1 MSMLSWLSRLLLLLL
16 AVLSL
21 QSCRRDHPQCID
33 PWATTGIDSVAFRK
47 DHHYWK
53 NYNLVV
59 TDSVPL
65 LVSVPGEVA
74 SIFAP
79 DSSVLMSDD
88 EIVVANLAIVPT
100 DTPDSVWVMVARD
113 QQTMGWV
120 REQQLME
127 RSIPDHPISR
137 FIHQFSDSRFLVFL
151 TCLCLAFGVFIVQ
164 RFRKEHFLI
173 VHFNDIR
180 SFYPT
185 LLCLGMSGAA
195 AFYGSIQ
202 NFCPEVWKEFFFHPT
217 LNPFGQPRVI
227 LLFLA
232 NVWFLVVVF
241 IAVIDD
247 IRKQPDVVNGVSYM
261 ISLCG
266 FCMSLYLFFSVSVQ
280 YYVGYVLLL
289 LYWAFALHRYIR
301 HNTILYYCGHC
312 GAPLHTLG
320 KCPKCG
326 AENEA

>member
-1 MSMLSWLSRLLLLLL
+1 MLSWLSRLLLLLL

-100 DTPDSVWVMVARD
+100 DTIDSVWVMVARD

-195 AFYGSIQ
+195 AFYGSLQ
-202 NFCPEVWKEFFFHPT
+202 
-217 LNPFGQPRVI
+217 PF
-227 LLFLA
+227 
-232 NVWFLVVVF
+232 
-241 IAVIDD
+241 
-247 IRKQPDVVNGVSYM
+247 
-261 ISLCG
+261 
-266 FCMSLYLFFSVSVQ
+266 
-280 YYVGYVLLL
+280 
-289 LYWAFALHRYIR
+289 
-301 HNTILYYCGHC
+301 
-312 GAPLHTLG
+312 
-320 KCPKCG
+320 
-326 AENEA
+326 